1 MATKEITASRSRG
14 GRESRAGETTVRI
27 PVGAVSRG
35 SPSVE
40 SGYCYCRTDKSRER
54 SFLFELCVRERTL
67 LIAEVE
73 KLDFILLE
81 TEAELTL
88 PLCPTRSSST
98 ILDAGKLELKAFT
111 DPVKRLLAV
120 EVGIEVPVRTSM
132 PFKNT
137 L

>member
-1 MATKEITASRSRG
+1 MALFPVAVPVLKAII
-14 GRESRAGETTVRI
+14 TTVELKI
-27 PVGAVSRG
+27 
-35 SPSVE
+35 
-40 SGYCYCRTDKSRER
+40 RER

-111 DPVKRLLAV
+111 DPV
-120 EVGIEVPVRTSM
+120 
-132 PFKNT
+132 
-137 L
+137 